1 VITGSVETN
10 VHKND
15 TATELPQNSIYVPVK
30 ELIGRTVSGKEFGPL
45 EIDVKVYAE
54 EVVKNV
60 LKSQRTLQQ

>member
-1 VITGSVETN
+1 VITGSVKTN

-15 TATELPQNSIYVPVK
+15 TATELPQNSIYVPAK

>member
-1 VITGSVETN
+1 VITGSVKTN

-15 TATELPQNSIYVPVK
+15 TATELPQNSIYVSVK
-30 ELIGRTVSGKEFGPL
+30 ELIGRTVSGKEFEPL

-60 LKSQRTLQQ
+60 LKSQRALR

>member
-1 VITGSVETN
+1 VITGSVKTN

-15 TATELPQNSIYVPVK
+15 TATELLQNSIYVPVK
-30 ELIGRTVSGKEFGPL
+30 ELIGRTVSGKEFESL

-60 LKSQRTLQQ
+60 LKSQRTLRQ